1 MRHIALTALAA
12 CSFVLLSISRAEAVG
27 SGSLRWLGQGLQCNH
42 NHQRCCAIRPSL
54 QVRFAQLLH

>member
-27 SGSLRWLGQGLQCNH
+27 SGSLRWLGKDSNA

-54 QVRFAQLLH
+54 QVRFAQLRH